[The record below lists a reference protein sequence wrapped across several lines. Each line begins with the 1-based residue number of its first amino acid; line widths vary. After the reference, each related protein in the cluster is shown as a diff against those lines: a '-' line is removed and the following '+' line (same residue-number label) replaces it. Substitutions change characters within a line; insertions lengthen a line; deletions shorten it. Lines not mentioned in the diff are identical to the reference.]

1 MIRGTRDTTTV
12 SDKSLTKVAAIPG
25 WLGLFFVFIFVS
37 INCRGFALHAFLH
50 GRCTH
55 QENVILP
62 ITGHCSHK

>member
-25 WLGLFFVFIFVS
+25 WLGLFFVFIFVFVFVFVS

-50 GRCTH
+50 GRCTLS
-55 QENVILP
+55 IY
-62 ITGHCSHK
+62 TD